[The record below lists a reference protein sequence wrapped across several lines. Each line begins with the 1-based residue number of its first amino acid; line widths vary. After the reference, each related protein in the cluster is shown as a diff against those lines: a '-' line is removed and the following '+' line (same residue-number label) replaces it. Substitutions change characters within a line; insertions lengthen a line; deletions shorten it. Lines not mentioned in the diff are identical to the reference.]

1 MNIQIGSGELRFFG
15 LRIYMATLFATKDF
29 NPAQYA
35 QSPILLKIEYRRAFE
50 GRLIAE
56 RSLLEMKR
64 QGKIAT
70 STAALWLD
78 LMIKAFPDL
87 AAGDRLSGQT
97 DGKGAVTFMH
107 NENPTAQTTDPEF
120 EFKQVRSPEFAARFF
135 GIWLHEATSS
145 PELRTQLLGL
155 AKGKS

>member
-15 LRIYMATLFATKDF
+15 LRIYTATLFATKDF

-64 QGKIAT
+64 QGKIT
-70 STAALWLD
+70 STTAALWLD

-120 EFKQVRSPEFAARFF
+120 AARFF

>member
-15 LRIYMATLFATKDF
+15 LRIYTATLFATKDF

-120 EFKQVRSPEFAARFF
+120 AARFF

>member
-15 LRIYMATLFATKDF
+15 LRIYTATLFATKDF

-64 QGKIAT
+64 QGKIAN
-70 STAALWLD
+70 STATLWLD
-78 LMIKAFPDL
+78 LMTKAFPDL

-107 NENPTAQTTDPEF
+107 NENPTAQTIDPEF
-120 EFKQVRSPEFAARFF
+120 ATRFF

-155 AKGKS
+155 TKGKS

>member
-15 LRIYMATLFATKDF
+15 LRIYTATLFATKDF
-29 NPAQYA
+29 NPTQYA
-35 QSPILLKIEYRRAFE
+35 QSPLLLKIEYRRAFE

-64 QGKIAT
+64 QGKIAN
-70 STAALWLD
+70 STATLWLD

-107 NENPTAQTTDPEF
+107 NDNPTAQTTD
-120 EFKQVRSPEFAARFF
+120 PEFAARFF

>member
-70 STAALWLD
+70 STADLWLD

-120 EFKQVRSPEFAARFF
+120 AARFF

>member
-15 LRIYMATLFATKDF
+15 LRIYTATLFATKDF
-29 NPAQYA
+29 NPTQYA
-35 QSPILLKIEYRRAFE
+35 QSPLLLKIEYRRAFE

-64 QGKIAT
+64 QGKIAN

-107 NENPTAQTTDPEF
+107 NDNPTAQTTD
-120 EFKQVRSPEFAARFF
+120 PEFAARFF